1 MGRIT
6 SCNEAASFGWES
18 RLLEILG
25 IGKQMFLTRNLRGF
39 QESVM
44 FFSSG
49 RDLTSSNFFRSRFEM
64 TEMME
69 A

>member
-1 MGRIT
+1 
-6 SCNEAASFGWES
+6 
-18 RLLEILG
+18 
-25 IGKQMFLTRNLRGF
+25 MFLTRNLRGF
-39 QESVM
+39 QESVI

-49 RDLTSSNFFRSRFEM
+49 RDLTSSNFFSSRFEM